1 MSEVTATKTENPP
14 SRRVFVLKWR
24 PSEDTSGFWG
34 ALGDDPLRRSFL
46 DPAREFLHELVV
58 ELLLAYLV

>member
-1 MSEVTATKTENPP
+1 MSEVIAPKTENPP
-14 SRRVFVLKWR
+14 SRRVFFEVASQLRHRWVL
-24 PSEDTSGFWG
+24 G